1 MVWGLGFD
9 ILRSRSHSG
18 GSSVKDLEK
27 FEFGFRGR
35 NTIRFARA
43 SRTLMFFDAL

>member
-27 FEFGFRGR
+27 FELGFRVLRQG
-35 NTIRFARA
+35 FGEV
-43 SRTLMFFDAL
+43 